1 MDVDTVLQG
10 DPFASLPKEGYD
22 IITSMDHSFVHCTGI
37 LAMPTSARNM
47 DFLADWEDLLPQVAM
62 GSLSFQVGTF
72 HYKSLLTKCKFSSLT
87 GHDVLQVQTILQR
100 TITPGSAELRT
111 SEKDPSKRCTP

>member
-37 LAMPTSARNM
+37 LAMPASARNM
-47 DFLADWEDLLPQVAM
+47 DFLADWEDRITQGAVGLPS
-62 GSLSFQVGTF
+62 GE
-72 HYKSLLTKCKFSSLT
+72 SST
-87 GHDVLQVQTILQR
+87 RPFT
-100 TITPGSAELRT
+100 
-111 SEKDPSKRCTP
+111 